1 MLKYHKD
8 EMDWMLKHSSQK
20 STISVTYDFVSLH
33 GLLFGIVKEKNFQFF
48 SGWEA
53 MPMDLEYK

>member
-1 MLKYHKD
+1 
-8 EMDWMLKHSSQK
+8 MDWMLKHSSQK